1 MHFGTN
7 TTTRIPKLFLTAQT
21 VNPPRFPLH
30 VPNES
35 IADKHLINIQ
45 IFCRKLRFCWQRTL
59 CIIFCVQDQVRYTVW
74 WLHWPVYALQRQISH
89 LPAPPPNHLFLIS
102 QILGDTWPAFSRVS
116 RSVGRVGENPG
127 NEVVHR
133 GASILNFIL
142 FFVVNTFFPYILFYK
157 CTWSFLFI
165 CSLWL
170 VFYFI
175 VVTRILKY
183 TPISIKFAPMNHV
196 S

>member
-35 IADKHLINIQ
+35 IADKHPINIQ
-45 IFCRKLRFCWQRTL
+45 IFCRKLRFRCQRTL
-59 CIIFCVQDQVRYTVW
+59 CIIFRVQDQVRYTVW

-142 FFVVNTFFPYILFYK
+142 FFVVSTFFL
-157 CTWSFLFI
+157 T
-165 CSLWL
+165 
-170 VFYFI
+170 FYFI
-175 VVTRILKY
+175 NVLDHFYLFIHCGLCF
-183 TPISIKFAPMNHV
+183 ISLLLPGF
-196 S
+196 

>member
-21 VNPPRFPLH
+21 VNPPPFPLH
-30 VPNES
+30 VPNER
-35 IADKHLINIQ
+35 IADKHLQEITLLLAKD
-45 IFCRKLRFCWQRTL
+45 FVHYFLRSRSGQVHSLMAALTCLRSTETNLTL
-59 CIIFCVQDQVRYTVW
+59 TC
-74 WLHWPVYALQRQISH
+74 PS
-89 LPAPPPNHLFLIS
+89 PNHLFLIS
-102 QILGDTWPAFSRVS
+102 QILGDTCPAFSRVS
-116 RSVGRVGENPG
+116 RSVGRVGDNPG